1 MQSGNSNL
9 GASIAVLITIF
20 FSPQN
25 LRKYMHQCF
34 SNDSFIKKVTATL
47 VSDLWDVLFFFTD
60 TVFFHLPPRCG
71 DRTTVYGVS
80 CYRQIEAKVT
90 FQAMNNIT
98 EVIGLMH

>member
-1 MQSGNSNL
+1 MIQQLLFYKESNS
-9 GASIAVLITIF
+9 
-20 FSPQN
+20 
-25 LRKYMHQCF
+25 
-34 SNDSFIKKVTATL
+34 DKKTTL